1 MLVAAKVENSQK
13 VRLTLAQE
21 VSNIDSNNISKTSQL
36 LLPAIRSRKS
46 KTTIE
51 LADGES
57 FVLAGLL
64 SELEKNVLKKI
75 PYIGDIPVL
84 GAFFRSTSS
93 QRERTELV
101 IVATV
106 NLVRPISSSQV
117 SLPTWQRSTLLERY
131 LNIGSSTNQTSKKTV
146 VDFLEQGGFIY

>member
-1 MLVAAKVENSQK
+1 M
-13 VRLTLAQE
+13 
-21 VSNIDSNNISKTSQL
+21 
-36 LLPAIRSRKS
+36 
-46 KTTIE
+46 
-51 LADGES
+51 
-57 FVLAGLL
+57 
-64 SELEKNVLKKI
+64 LKKI

-101 IVATV
+101 VVATV

-117 SLPTWQRSTLLERY
+117 TLPNWQRSTLLERY
-131 LNIGSSTNQTSKKTV
+131 LNIGGSGNHTSKKAV